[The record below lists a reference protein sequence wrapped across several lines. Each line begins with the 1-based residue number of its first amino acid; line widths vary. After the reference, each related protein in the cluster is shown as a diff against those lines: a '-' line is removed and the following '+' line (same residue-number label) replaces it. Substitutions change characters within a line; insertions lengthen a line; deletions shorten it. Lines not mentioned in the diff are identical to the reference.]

1 MVNYIT
7 LAVALMLS
15 VCSAYFSIMG
25 LAMIFAAAK
34 VQVLVMG
41 AIIETAKVVAI
52 SWAYRNWDIA
62 PRLIKYYLVVA
73 IVILMAITSM
83 GTFGYLSKAHQDQ
96 AIPVGDIVAQLTIID
111 QRIQVSKDN
120 IEASRKALAQMD
132 QAVDQIMSRTT
143 DETGAD
149 KAVRTRRAQQA
160 ERKKILAEIET
171 EQKTI
176 AALNI
181 ERAPIASEVRKVE
194 AEVGPIR
201 YIAKLMYGADQD
213 DNTLEQA
220 VVWVII
226 MIVVVFDPLAVVLLL
241 AGNFG
246 LNYNRVQDPPVMRP
260 RTIKPA
266 EPKPKLT
273 DRAPKWVQKTSQLI
287 QKRKRGTI
295 EIDKNA
301 VMKMK

>member
-7 LAVALMLS
+7 LAVALTLS

-34 VQVLVMG
+34 IQILIMG

-62 PRLIKYYLVVA
+62 PVLIKYYLVVA

-96 AIPVGDIVAQLTIID
+96 AIPIGDTVARLDIID
-111 QRIQVSKDN
+111 QKIDTARIN
-120 IEASRKALAQMD
+120 ITANRKALDQLD
-132 QAVDQIMSRTT
+132 QAVDQMMLRST
-143 DETGAD
+143 DTVGANR
-149 KAVRTRRAQQA
+149 AIRTRRLQQSERIQIIADIEA
-160 ERKKILAEIET
+160 EQTA
-171 EQKTI
+171 I
-176 AALNI
+176 AALNQ
-181 ERAPIASEVRKVE
+181 ERLPIASEIRNIE
-194 AEVGPIR
+194 AKVGPIR
-201 YIAKLMYGADQD
+201 YIARLIYGTDQD

-246 LNYNRVQDPPVMRP
+246 LNYNRTQEVTPIKRRP
-260 RTIKPA
+260 GKPT
-266 EPKPKLT
+266 EPNPKLT

-287 QKRKRGTI
+287 QKRKKGTI